1 MLDQKRG
8 KKRQIVLSFPF
19 LFNETMR
26 ELRDFRIYYNH
37 TIHPELMRLERKRQ
51 RLFRLL
57 IFSGCLFFIIIIIEI
72 YLSILFITLLLTLGV
87 GFYMA
92 YLILRIRQFILTF
105 KPNVV
110 NLILDFIDDSLNYQ
124 KMTYEPKKYISKADF
139 LESKLFVTP
148 APVYEGEDY
157 IEGRI
162 GDIDFRLCELNVRE
176 FSKVRQRLNYVFR
189 GVFLHAVFTIEA
201 PGTIMI
207 WPRKFQQYLTPTIKK
222 ITWQGGRNVDR
233 QLRNSEF
240 RKTFMAYAMPNTD
253 VDELLSIDM
262 QKAILSYHQ
271 RTGKEIYLSF
281 VESQIFMG
289 VTNPKDILEPYVF
302 RSNVSFEMIKEFF
315 EDIQMLISIVED
327 FDANH

>member
-1 MLDQKRG
+1 
-8 KKRQIVLSFPF
+8 
-19 LFNETMR
+19 MR

-37 TIHPELMRLERKRQ
+37 TIHPELMRLERKRK
-51 RLFRLL
+51 RLFLLL
-57 IFSGCLFFIIIIIEI
+57 IFSGFFFFIIILIEI
-72 YLSILFITLLLTLGV
+72 YLNILVITLLLTLGV
-87 GFYMA
+87 IFYIS
-92 YLILRIRQFILTF
+92 YLLLRIRQFILTF

-139 LESKLFVTP
+139 LESNLFHTP

-157 IEGRI
+157 IEGKI

-176 FSKVRQRLNYVFR
+176 FSKVRNRLNYVFR

-201 PGTIMI
+201 PGTVMV
-207 WPRKFQQYLTPTIKK
+207 WPRKFQQYLTPTLREISLM
-222 ITWQGGRNVDR
+222 GGRNVDN
-233 QLRNSEF
+233 QIRNAAF
-240 RKTFMAYAMPNTD
+240 KKTFISYAMPDTI
-253 VDELLSIDM
+253 VAELLSRDM
-262 QKAILSYHQ
+262 QRAILDYQ
-271 RTGKEIYLSF
+271 ERTGKDIYLSF

-302 RSNVSFEMIKEFF
+302 RSNVSFEMIREFF
-315 EDIQMLISIVED
+315 EDISMLISIVED